1 MSFVGKAIKS
11 SSTVERLGTI
21 LDKNLNFTSYIE
33 NICSKANNKIKPL
46 FRIRSFPTLE
56 QSKVLEE
63 VYILSNYRYCPLVL
77 TFYRKCSNNLI
88 MKIHHQWLPAIYNTQ
103 IKTYRDLLHIN
114 GKVDIHTQNILMT
127 EIYKCLN
134 IISPSFTWD
143 YYNKKVN
150 HYNPREKHLSKLN
163 NCRTK
168 TYGLHTAVSKGPTI
182 WNSLLNHVKKAKS

>member
-1 MSFVGKAIKS
+1 M
-11 SSTVERLGTI
+11 
-21 LDKNLNFTSYIE
+21 NFKSYIE
-33 NICSKANNKIKPL
+33 NICCKANNKIKAL
-46 FRIRSFPTLE
+46 FRIRSFLTLK
-56 QSKVLEE
+56 QSKVLED

-88 MKIHHQWLPAIYNTQ
+88 MKTHYQCLRATYNTQ

-114 GKVDIHTQNILMT
+114 GKIDIHTQSIQISMT
-127 EIYKCLN
+127 EIYECLT

-150 HYNPREKHLSKLN
+150 HYNLRQKHLSKLN

-168 TYGLHTAVSKGPTI
+168 TYGLNTAVSKGPII
-182 WNSLLNHVKKAKS
+182 WNNLLNHVKKAKSWFANGHSFHVLAVAICS